1 MKTGRTAVLLMNV
14 GSPDKP
20 ESWSVWTY
28 LTEFLNDKRVID
40 LPWLLRKFLVNFIII
55 PFRLM
60 NSTRLYKLLWTPKG
74 SPLIFYSLEMKD
86 KLQAKLGNDYKV
98 FVAMRYRKP
107 DYRRVIGEI
116 KHEGFNQLILFPLY
130 PQHAMST
137 TETTVVAV
145 ENEIKRQKARLEVMV
160 VNQFYDHPEFI
171 NAFAE
176 QGKKYNLSEFNHVV
190 FSYHGL
196 PDRHLEKCHP
206 GIKVGDC
213 TCHTAMPAHGKFC
226 YRATCYAT
234 SRLLAKE
241 LGLKR
246 DDYSVAF
253 QSRLDKNWMLPFTDE
268 VLLSK
273 LKEGKKRI
281 LVFAPAFV
289 TDCLETIIEIGDEYR
304 EMFHHNGGE
313 KLQLV
318 GSLNAEDNWIKA
330 MATIINEAINKIYNE
345 SALSKKDV
353 FNMSD

>member
-1 MKTGRTAVLLMNV
+1 MSDGKTAVLLMNV

-20 ESWSVWTY
+20 EPRAVWIY

-60 NSTRLYKLLWTPKG
+60 NSTRLYKLLWTEKG
-74 SPLIFYSLEMKD
+74 SPLIFYSFEMRD
-86 KLQAKLGNDYKV
+86 KLQAKLGDDYKV
-98 FVAMRYRKP
+98 FVAMRYRNP
-107 DYRRVIGEI
+107 DYREVISRI
-116 KHEGFNQLILFPLY
+116 KSEGYERLVLFPLY

-137 TETTVVAV
+137 SETTVVAV
-145 ENEIKRQKARLEVMV
+145 KDELKRQNVNLKLSV
-160 VNQFYDHPEFI
+160 VSQFYTHPEFI
-171 NAFAE
+171 HAFAE
-176 QGKKYNLSEFNHVV
+176 QGRKYNLASFDHII

-196 PDRHLEKCHP
+196 PNRHLEKSHP
-206 GIKVGDC
+206 GINVEQCNCSVEMTD
-213 TCHTAMPAHGKFC
+213 HGKFC

-234 SRLLAKE
+234 TRLLANE

-246 DDYSVAF
+246 EDYSVAF
-253 QSRLDKNWMLPFTDE
+253 QSRLDKNWMEPFTDK
-268 VLLSK
+268 VLIAK

-304 EMFHHNGGE
+304 EIFLEGGGE

-318 GSLNAEDNWIKA
+318 ESLNAENKWIDA
-330 MATIINEAINKIYNE
+330 MKTLVIEAVK
-345 SALSKKDV
+345 S
-353 FNMSD
+353 